1 MFQVWLFESVSS
13 LKVHFHTTNNQIS
26 AIIKP
31 QVLSFTQATLSNLF
45 SLGLIVPSL
54 NANKL
59 RGVSQFSQ
67 ELNPI

>member
-31 QVLSFTQATLSNLF
+31 KFYPLPKRLYLNLF